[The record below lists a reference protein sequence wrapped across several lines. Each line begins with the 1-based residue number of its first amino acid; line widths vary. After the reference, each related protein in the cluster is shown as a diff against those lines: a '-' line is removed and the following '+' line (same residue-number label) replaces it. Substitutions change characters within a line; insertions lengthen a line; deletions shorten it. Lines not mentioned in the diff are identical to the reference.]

1 MGQQVYGPT
10 ELIMLFLYMLQSY
23 IQSFRERQGE
33 GCVYPG
39 ARLSGT
45 HTALDV
51 DYECGSTVPLT
62 TGPGPNLGV

>member
-1 MGQQVYGPT
+1 MKQVQTLYPDSHSP
-10 ELIMLFLYMLQSY
+10 LPLFQSY

-33 GCVYPG
+33 GHAYPG

-45 HTALDV
+45 HTAVDM

-62 TGPGPNLGV
+62 SGAGPNLRV